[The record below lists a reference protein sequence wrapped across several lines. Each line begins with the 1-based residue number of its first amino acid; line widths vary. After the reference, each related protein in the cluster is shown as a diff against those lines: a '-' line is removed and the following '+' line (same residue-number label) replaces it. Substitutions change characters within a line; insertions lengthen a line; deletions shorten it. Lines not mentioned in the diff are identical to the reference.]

1 MCRDMILFVFFVC
14 CTYICLCVCVCVCLS
29 VYLSAMSPC
38 VYVCIHVVLLFVQ
51 LSLQLEY
58 IVSAFYNTFR
68 RVSATID
75 LTPWK
80 KTAYRA
86 RFVRPSSFSFPSPR
100 LAAPLSINI
109 DELTEITHRATH
121 VVRRVAQSNERKQR
135 CASSCASNPA
145 HTGRTH
151 ARAQLL
157 FLHIL

>member
-1 MCRDMILFVFFVC
+1 MF
-14 CTYICLCVCVCVCLS
+14 VCVCLS
-29 VYLSAMSPC
+29 VCLSVS
-38 VYVCIHVVLLFVQ
+38 YVSLCIHVVLLFVQ

-135 CASSCASNPA
+135 CASSCARNPA

-157 FLHIL
+157 FLYIL

>member
-1 MCRDMILFVFFVC
+1 MKHFFRELTSRRSLGRVSGYDSFRFFFC
-14 CTYICLCVCVCVCLS
+14 VSVRIYVCVCVCVCLS
-29 VYLSAMSPC
+29 VYLSAMSLC

-86 RFVRPSSFSFPSPR
+86 RFVRPSSFSFPLPR

-109 DELTEITHRATH
+109 DELTEITHRAT
-121 VVRRVAQSNERKQR
+121 RRSAYRS
-135 CASSCASNPA
+135 
-145 HTGRTH
+145 
-151 ARAQLL
+151 
-157 FLHIL
+157 I